1 MTWTKQ
7 SFSAQLLMYIR
18 YDVFGHS
25 TATGPTLE
33 EAPTDVVSELSVFSA
48 DLLQL

>member
-1 MTWTKQ
+1 MTWIKQ

-33 EAPTDVVSELSVFSA
+33 APTDVVSELSVFSA

>member
-1 MTWTKQ
+1 MTWIKQ

-25 TATGPTLE
+25 TTLE